1 MSTALLPN
9 TLLENTIMSLSTNN
23 VAQSAVAVPVAMI
36 GDRPAIELQD
46 TIFTIGEEVLA
57 AEGLMAQGKQ
67 ALDVLDS
74 NLHDIIKGLP
84 YDQFMIVRDFYKAG
98 VIDKGRSDDA
108 AQKMWE
114 RSVNRC
120 KSTFEF
126 VTPKSQNK
134 DAERKAAKRA
144 EEIDKLAAFG
154 DGELLDLRDSH
165 LRKGDSKSI
174 AQAQKLAKE
183 LERRNASE
191 LDAEKI
197 QRKATADKI
206 IARVKE
212 LAKAGT
218 TDADSMLYQALM
230 LLG

>member
-1 MSTALLPN
+1 
-9 TLLENTIMSLSTNN
+9 MSLSTNN

-36 GDRPAIELQD
+36 GDRPAVELQD

-134 DAERKAAKRA
+134 DAERKAEKRA
-144 EEIDKLAAFG
+144 QEIQKLAAVS
-154 DGELLDLRDSH
+154 DGELLDLRDAH

-183 LERRNASE
+183 LERRNADSLE
-191 LDAEKI
+191 VEKA
-197 QRKATADKI
+197 QRKMMVDKI
-206 IARVKE
+206 IARVKD
-212 LAKAGT
+212 LGKAGT
-218 TDADSMLYQALM
+218 EDADTLLLNTLAML
-230 LLG
+230 G